1 MKTARNTTAQTAT
14 ATVTINAALCAASAA
29 CIRVGVAGT
38 RREVYLPLEEIVAV
52 FGGIPSSVTMQITAT
67 DDAIIL
73 PTQAHAAMLARTA
86 DLKAAG
92 DRAAALN
99 AGQEVLAEYGLTPP
113 ARFTPKPTPA
123 PVAAPQTVT
132 RPRSVP
138 APTQVA
144 APVEAPPAT
153 RSRRITAPPATPVQ
167 QVAAE
172 TPPTVDP
179 RVDALEQGMHT
190 LTAQLAALT
199 AALTGQA
206 TPEAPTKGRVR
217 K

>member
-144 APVEAPPAT
+144 PIEAAPAT
-153 RSRRITAPPATPVQ
+153 RSRRITAAPTPAPM